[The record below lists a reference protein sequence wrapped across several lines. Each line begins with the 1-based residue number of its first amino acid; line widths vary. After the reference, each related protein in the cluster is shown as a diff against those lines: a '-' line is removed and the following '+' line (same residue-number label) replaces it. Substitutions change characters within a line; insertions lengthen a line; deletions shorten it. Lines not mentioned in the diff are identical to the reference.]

1 MLGAAGG
8 QMAFNLGSAIGAYFG
23 GMMITLGFSW
33 SYVTLPAAILSFLA
47 MSALLAYGY
56 LRARRAQSDAR
67 ALA

>member
-47 MSALLAYGY
+47 MSALLVYGY

>member
-1 MLGAAGG
+1 
-8 QMAFNLGSAIGAYFG
+8 MAFNLGSAIGAYFG

-56 LRARRAQSDAR
+56 LRARRAQSDAC

>member
-56 LRARRAQSDAR
+56 LRARQAQSDAR